1 MAVGEYRPVYN
12 HTFLKQFEDFW
23 LFVSSLLMVGRLAA
37 CLQPM
42 FPKRTF
48 GLFVS
53 GLLMDWAIC
62 RMRIFFLEERLAGK
76 GETIKVRRSSV
87 LILWIFVPS

>member
-1 MAVGEYRPVYN
+1 
-12 HTFLKQFEDFW
+12 
-23 LFVSSLLMVGRLAA
+23 
-37 CLQPM
+37 M

-53 GLLMDWAIC
+53 GLFMDWATC

-87 LILWIFVPS
+87 LILWIFVPSLNSVKVDKTEALKWDDRPLQCS